1 MEEFKNIYMY
11 DLKYYKVK
19 NNVYI
24 IIKADTYVY
33 VFIWSRWLRFFLCI
47 LYNLSLHVGIHI

>member
-1 MEEFKNIYMY
+1 MEEFKNIYIY

-33 VFIWSRWLRFFLCI
+33 VFIWSRWLRFFLYYI
-47 LYNLSLHVGIHI
+47 I

>member
-33 VFIWSRWLRFFLCI
+33 VFIWRWLD
-47 LYNLSLHVGIHI
+47 